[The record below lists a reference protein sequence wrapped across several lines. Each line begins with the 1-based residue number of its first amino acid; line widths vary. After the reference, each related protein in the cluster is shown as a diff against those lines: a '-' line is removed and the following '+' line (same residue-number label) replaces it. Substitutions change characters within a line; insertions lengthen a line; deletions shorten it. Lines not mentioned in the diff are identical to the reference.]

1 MKRKGNLYQDII
13 SIENLTLAESI
24 ARKGKLNQYGVKVF
38 DKNAEAN
45 IIALHQSLLNKTFT
59 TSAYSIFKIH
69 EPKERE
75 IYRLPYC
82 PDRIV
87 HHGIMLKLE
96 DLFVKSFTAD
106 TYSCIK
112 GRGIHATSFV
122 LRKAL
127 KDESATKY
135 YLKIDIQKFYPSV
148 DHDILKLLLR
158 RKIKDTDLLWLLDN
172 IIDSAP
178 GIPIGNYLS
187 QYFGNFYLNGLDH
200 YLKEKLGVK
209 HLFRY
214 ADDIVILSGSKEYLH
229 NILGEIKIY
238 LEVNLKLKLKPNYR
252 IAPVEPNGIDF
263 AGYVHFHKYVLIR
276 KKIKQNLA
284 RKVAKGIAPA
294 SRASYNGILKHCNSI
309 HLRKKLLSA

>member
-1 MKRKGNLYQDII
+1 MKRKGNLFQDII
-13 SIENLTLAESI
+13 SIENLTAAESI

-38 DKNAEAN
+38 DKNAESN
-45 IIALHQSLLNKTFT
+45 IAALHQSLSNKNFT

-75 IYRLPYC
+75 IYRLPYY

-87 HHGIMLKLE
+87 HHAVMLSLE

-112 GRGIHATSFV
+112 GRGIHATSFS

-127 KDESATKY
+127 KNHDATKY
-135 YLKIDIQKFYPSV
+135 YLKVDIHKFYPSV
-148 DHDILKLLLR
+148 DHDILKQLLR
-158 RKIKDTDLLWLLDN
+158 RKIKDEDLLWLLDN

-209 HLFRY
+209 YLFRY
-214 ADDIVILSGSKEYLH
+214 ADDIVILSESKEHLH
-229 NILGEIKIY
+229 KILEEIKNY
-238 LEVNLKLKLKPNYR
+238 LAINLRLKLKPNYR
-252 IAPVEPNGIDF
+252 IAPVAPNGIDF
-263 AGYVHFHKYVLIR
+263 VGYVHFYKYVLLR
-276 KKIKQNLA
+276 KKIKQSLA

-294 SRASYNGILKHCNSI
+294 SKASYNGFLKHCNSI